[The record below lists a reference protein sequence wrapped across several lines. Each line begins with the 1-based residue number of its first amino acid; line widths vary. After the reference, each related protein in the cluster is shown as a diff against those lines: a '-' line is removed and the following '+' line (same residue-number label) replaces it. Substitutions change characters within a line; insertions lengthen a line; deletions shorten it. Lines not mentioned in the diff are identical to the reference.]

1 MADASAPEPWF
12 EIVGVVRDFGLDPD
26 DKGDEQASVFHAAS
40 AGAMSPLLMG
50 VRMRGSPAA
59 LAARLPVI
67 ATTVD
72 ARILVPDAQPMEDW
86 IRDTFL
92 VIFLGAEV
100 AVTALVLFLSALGL
114 FSLASVSVSRRTR
127 EIGLRMSLGAMPRQ
141 ILTGI
146 LAQAVVLMASG
157 IIGGSALLLTAL
169 ALGQGPSGQPSEDI
183 ALFSGYLGLT
193 SVVMLVACLLACIGP
208 ATRALRLNPSEA
220 LRDI

>member
-1 MADASAPEPWF
+1 M
-12 EIVGVVRDFGLDPD
+12 RDFDLDPD
-26 DKGDEQASVFHAAS
+26 DKGDEQPCVFHAAT
-40 AGAMSPLLMG
+40 AGAMSPLLMS

-67 ATTVD
+67 ATMVD

-86 IRDTFL
+86 IRDMFL
-92 VIFLGAEV
+92 MVFLGVEV
-100 AVTALVLFLSALGL
+100 AVTALVLFLSALGI

-127 EIGLRMSLGAMPRQ
+127 EIGLRVSLGAMPRQ
-141 ILTGI
+141 VLTGI

-157 IIGGSALLLTAL
+157 IVAGAALLLLAL

-193 SVVMLVACLLACIGP
+193 SAVMLVACLLACIGP

-220 LRDI
+220 LRDA

>member
-1 MADASAPEPWF
+1 MADGAATEPWF
-12 EIVGVVRDFGLDPD
+12 EIVGVVRDFDLDPD
-26 DKGDEQASVFHAAS
+26 DKGDEQPFVFHAAS
-40 AGAMSPLLMG
+40 AGAMSPLLMS

-72 ARILVPDAQPMEDW
+72 ARILVPDVQPMEDW

-92 VIFLGAEV
+92 MVFLGVEI
-100 AVTALVLFLSALGL
+100 AVTALVLFLSALGI

-127 EIGLRMSLGAMPRQ
+127 EIGLRVSLGATPRL

-146 LAQAVVLMASG
+146 LSQAVVLMASG
-157 IIGGSALLLTAL
+157 IVAGSALLSAL
-169 ALGQGPSGQPSEDI
+169 ALGQGPSGQPAEDI
-183 ALFSGYLGLT
+183 ALFTRYLALT
-193 SVVMLVACLLACIGP
+193 SAVMLVACLLACIGP